1 MQELKLELENISKIY
16 NGSDIKSVDNI
27 SLQVEAG
34 EFIALVGPS
43 GCGKSTTLRMIA
55 GLETITEGNL
65 KIDDVVVNDIEP
77 KDRKIAMVF
86 QNYALYPH
94 MTVYNNM
101 AYGLKVKKIP
111 KDEIDK
117 KVKWAADILELTE
130 HLEKKPA
137 GLSGGQRQRVALG
150 RCMVRDVD
158 LFLMDEPLSNLD
170 AKLRVSMRNEIKS
183 LHDSLNKTTIYVT
196 HDQVEAMTM
205 ADRIV
210 LLDSGVI
217 QQVGTP
223 MELYNDPNNLFV
235 AQFIGSPQMNI
246 VETVLEN
253 NKLKF
258 TDGTVIDIGSQNIL
272 PNGLADGEYKV
283 GFRPEH
289 INFEKV
295 ALDTYPD
302 WALTCKI
309 DFVEKLGNENY
320 IFTTALGNS
329 LRLRVSSNRLA
340 NPQKND
346 IITFTL
352 TLNKFL
358 FFDKDSGKRIK

>member
-16 NGSDIKSVDNI
+16 NGAENKSVDSIN
-27 SLQVEAG
+27 LQVEKG

-55 GLETITEGNL
+55 GLETITEGTL
-65 KIDDVVVNDIEP
+65 KIDNEIVNDMEP

-111 KDEIDK
+111 KSDIEK
-117 KVKWAADILELTE
+117 KVRWAAEVLQLTE
-130 HLEKKPA
+130 HLDKKPA

-183 LHDSLNKTTIYVT
+183 LHDSLNTTTIYVT

-210 LLDSGVI
+210 LLESGII

-223 MELYNDPNNLFV
+223 MELYNDPSNLFV

-246 VETVLEN
+246 LDIKLEGD
-253 NKLKF
+253 KIVF
-258 TDGTVIDIGSQNIL
+258 SDGTEMSIANQSIFPAEV
-272 PNGLADGEYKV
+272 PNGEYKL

-289 INFEKV
+289 INLEKI
-295 ALDTYPD
+295 ALDAHPD
-302 WALTCKI
+302 WEVTCKI

-320 IFTTALGNS
+320 IFTTVLGNS

-340 NPQKND
+340 NPNKND
-346 IITFTL
+346 IMSFVL
-352 TLNKFL
+352 NLNKAL
-358 FFDKDSGKRIK
+358 LFDKETGLRIR